1 MRERGDNLLLRCSP
15 STISIRKTVYEDVKV
30 ICSAPE
36 GRAGCLTDGKR
47 WDFVYLK
54 PALVRKLSRDAEVE
68 VEGYEVYETGDLG
81 SKTKE
86 EIKKIMGIVPVGIQS
101 VLTLRDPGP
110 FRGRVFA
117 AGHGWDFVAKRNMWL
132 RRLRMRM
139 RMRNGVVC
147 ELLEVTEAISDVG
160 MAYVC

>member
-1 MRERGDNLLLRCSP
+1 MD
-15 STISIRKTVYEDVKV
+15 
-30 ICSAPE
+30 
-36 GRAGCLTDGKR
+36 
-47 WDFVYLK
+47 
-54 PALVRKLSRDAEVE
+54 

-86 EIKKIMGIVPVGIQS
+86 EIKIIMGIVPVPVGIQP
-101 VLTLRDPGP
+101 VTLRDPGP

-139 RMRNGVVC
+139 MMSGVVC
-147 ELLEVTEAISDVG
+147 DILEKVTEVISDVG
-160 MAYVC
+160 IASVC